1 MDSQLSIP
9 SANAKPLPAHLI
21 RKSKTSAQDPSD
33 NNPKQDDPF
42 CDPNKGQHVWAEF
55 HTAKPDRNPAQVKI
69 DLSKPKQLWLYLGRT
84 STEAKAQYT
93 GDIKVKR
100 NDLDA
105 NFLESVKPPPAALPP
120 TVRRSYPASY
130 PSGVNQYAL
139 NAAQV
144 NTQIQ
149 HARQQEQALRERA
162 YHGKYAVSDGKPY
175 EYKPKAGV
183 NVDPQALRNQQA
195 FQRTAT
201 RQPPS
206 HYNGAPL
213 YRAPQAQMGAA
224 APMASMTFE
233 AQRRLSAQSSKGLE
247 DYRQVRLFRQ
257 YLCHPLTLIV
267 DRGHSQKASTAAA
280 G

>member
-1 MDSQLSIP
+1 MEVEYKWLLVLDPVNSQLPIP
-9 SANAKPLPAHLI
+9 SANAKSLPAHLI

-42 CDPNKGQHVWAEF
+42 CDPNGQHVWAEF
-55 HTAKPDRNPAQVKI
+55 HTGKPDRNPAQVKI
-69 DLSKPKQLWLYLGRT
+69 DLSKPKQLWFYLGRT

-93 GDIKVKR
+93 GDLKLER

-149 HARQQEQALRERA
+149 QARQQEQALRERA
-162 YHGKYAVSDGKPY
+162 YHGKYAVSDTKPY
-175 EYKPKAGV
+175 EYKPKAGFD
-183 NVDPQALRNQQA
+183 VDPQALRNQQA

-201 RQPPS
+201 MQPPS
-206 HYNGAPL
+206 LYNGAQS
-213 YRAPQAQMGAA
+213 YRAPPAQMGAV
-224 APMASMTFE
+224 APTAPVTSE
-233 AQRRLSAQSSKGLE
+233 GQRRLSAQSSKGLE
-247 DYRQVRLFRQ
+247 DYRQVRLTWQ
-257 YLCHPLTLIV
+257 
-267 DRGHSQKASTAAA
+267 
-280 G
+280 